1 MVNEEDITKLEVLAA
16 RTSLDGD
23 EPIRIHQY
31 HEKGEL
37 EYVDVTFRGDRKNL
51 QLHYERFRAGE
62 CPYNQLPQ
70 TTPYIVIKGDVYE
83 ISTFTSIGYREEDIG

>member
-1 MVNEEDITKLEVLAA
+1 MSNAEDIAKLEVLAA
-16 RTSLDGD
+16 RNSLDGD

-31 HEKGEL
+31 HVKGEL
-37 EYVDVTFRGDRKNL
+37 EYVDVTFRGERKNL
-51 QLHYERFRAGE
+51 QLHYERFRDDD
-62 CPYNQLPQ
+62 CPYNQVPQ